1 MTQVI
6 QIACADATRFED
18 SYLDVDFQ
26 RKTVR
31 LDSRVLRLTRKEY
44 ELLELLV
51 RNAGEVVLRSEI
63 LTSVWGYSAAAHTRT
78 LDVHIGHLRAKL
90 GYCGRRHIQ
99 TVCKFGYRFQP
110 CHEPAMPEARGGQ
123 FLAAAVA

>member
-1 MTQVI
+1 MQVF
-6 QIACADATRFED
+6 QRACADATRFED

-31 LDSRVLRLTRKEY
+31 LDSRVLTLTRKEY

-51 RNAGEVVLRSEI
+51 RSAGEVVLRSEI
-63 LTSVWGYSAAAHTRT
+63 LTKVWGYSAAAHTRT
-78 LDVHIGHLRAKL
+78 LDVHVGHLRTKL
-90 GYCGRRHIQ
+90 GFRGRYIQ
-99 TVCKFGYRFQP
+99 TVCKFGYRFEP
-110 CHEPAMPEARGGQ
+110 CYEPAMPEVRPHQ